1 MVGKQPTDSSVG
13 SSLEVPALEALLFK
27 KRNHNSVDVLFVP
40 KQKADRMD
48 GEDRSW
54 GGGRP
59 PPLRSLLLHWFLNR
73 IPSPPLVIAKRQGS
87 HTSLFGIHLNEIL
100 DEQKGL
106 TASKRDWIEE
116 EMY

>member
-1 MVGKQPTDSSVG
+1 MPQ
-13 SSLEVPALEALLFK
+13 
-27 KRNHNSVDVLFVP
+27 
-40 KQKADRMD
+40 QKADRMD